1 MHNTICLNCDT
12 VLTGKFCHECGQK
25 ADTHRI
31 TAKHFIMHDLLHGV
45 WHIEKGILFT
55 LKEVFTRP
63 GYAALDY
70 IQGRR
75 VKYYNIFYLILMILG
90 LIYVLGGYV
99 DGGATGS
106 IGQVTD
112 TNSRIVFEAIDRYM
126 KLAYLLFLPIMAAVG
141 FVLFRKLRFN
151 FSEHLIIAGV
161 TFLGMSIFVVTGM
174 LLEISGNFV
183 LKYINNGIG
192 IVCALFPAVVYYQV
206 TRKSISLPGYL
217 WRIVLF
223 YVLIYGI
230 VKCIVKAA
238 ILVVSM
244 IA

>member
-70 IQGRR
+70 IHGRR
-75 VKYYNIFYLILMILG
+75 VKYYNIFYLILM
-90 LIYVLGGYV
+90 VLGFMFVLSGYTE
-99 DGGATGS
+99 DGATES
-106 IGQVTD
+106 IDQVTD
-112 TNSRIVFEAIDRYM
+112 ANRRIVLEAIDKNI
-126 KLAYLLFLPIMAAVG
+126 KLVYLLFLPIMAVVG

-151 FSEHLIIAGV
+151 FSEHLIIAGF
-161 TFLGMSIFVVTGM
+161 TFLGMLIFAMAGI
-174 LLEISGNFV
+174 LLDINGNYV
-183 LKYINNGIG
+183 LEYVNSGIG
-192 IVCALFPAVVYYQV
+192 IICALFPAVVYYQV